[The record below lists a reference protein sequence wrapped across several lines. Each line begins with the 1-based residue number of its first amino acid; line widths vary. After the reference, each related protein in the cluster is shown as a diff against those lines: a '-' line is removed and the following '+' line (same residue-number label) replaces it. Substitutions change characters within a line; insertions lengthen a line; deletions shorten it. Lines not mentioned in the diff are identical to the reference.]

1 MALNSTVLRII
12 GSDIVVPQAGND
24 TACLLLN
31 ADCLV
36 DAGWNAAIAMRAFGC
51 DPMAVDTLFI
61 THCHH
66 DHYLGLPH
74 LLFYHAMRHSERPD
88 RPPLTIVGPKPDI
101 SLVVE
106 RALSFLRHDQFPEVA
121 ALPRVVALQAGDT
134 FATARLN
141 VTTAPTVHPVVGLC
155 YRFEDRQTGAVV
167 VVTGDTAFHRPLATH
182 ARGADLLVHE
192 ASRGPGESLPNARGG
207 HSGALDAARIAQE
220 AGAKRLVLTHYP
232 QAARAAV
239 TTAAQALFPA
249 SHAAV
254 PGEEFVLP

>member
-1 MALNSTVLRII
+1 LSSTTLRVI
-12 GSDIVVPQAGND
+12 GTDTVVPHAGND

-36 DAGWNAAIAMRAFGC
+36 DAGWNAAIAMRAYGC
-51 DPMAVDTLFI
+51 DPMVVDTLFL

-74 LLFYHAMRHSERPD
+74 LLFYHAMRRSERPD
-88 RPPLTIVGPKPDI
+88 KPPLTIVGPKPDI
-101 SLVVE
+101 GLVVD

-121 ALPRVVALQAGDT
+121 TVPRVVALQAGDT
-134 FATARLN
+134 FATARLS

-155 YRFEDRQTGAVV
+155 YRFEDRQSGAIV

-182 ARGADLLVHE
+182 ACGADVLVHE

-207 HSGALDAARIAQE
+207 HSGAIDAARIAME
-220 AGAKRLVLTHYP
+220 AGVKRLLLVHYP
-232 QAARAAV
+232 QPLRVAV
-239 TTAAQALFPA
+239 ETAAQAIFPA
-249 SHAAV
+249 CHAAL